1 MYSAAARSI
10 RSRVRMNSHLRSS
23 RAAFLFIIAA
33 IGVGLWLR
41 LDQFAAQLLLEDEW
55 HAVYRVVHDAP
66 AAIFLDF
73 AHSDSSI
80 PLTLL
85 YALESRSF
93 GLSELGMRLP
103 LLLAGAA
110 TLILFP
116 WYVARHVGRA
126 EALAFAA
133 LLAISPLLYFF
144 SRTARP
150 YALTLLLAGIAHV
163 AFRRFFEA
171 QAPRTADAAGYALSA
186 TLAAWLH
193 PVVVPFVVAP
203 FVPAAWQCARR
214 GAGVERRRGMARL
227 AVLALAAA
235 LPMAA
240 LLLPPLVAH
249 PESLRLKSGV
259 DLPHADTLIGVWY
272 LWFGTGATAAV
283 LICGALALLGVP
295 AVWRRLPEARSAAA
309 GVMLSALAVVI
320 ARPAWIHNPLTF
332 ARYLLPVL
340 PLLLLATACGAVR
353 AGRALRAA
361 LLLRDSG
368 ASIAGALG
376 VLAAALPV
384 LLLALTSPL
393 GPLLRYPNANSV
405 HAVYEFDFRPEH
417 NPVLRLMDGI
427 PLSPWWA
434 SLREQPPGSL
444 AIAVAPF
451 PTESV
456 GWDAPRWQRLSRQR
470 IEHGFLT
477 PLCANPRPTEVPDDG
492 RFRFRNAVHLDN
504 DAELARHRI
513 DFVVWQKP
521 YRYLAHGFDV
531 AVGADVAACDPALR
545 ARFGTPAYE
554 DEWLVVYRPRALA
567 AAPSAAK

>member
-1 MYSAAARSI
+1 MAGTRSAHHS
-10 RSRVRMNSHLRSS
+10 
-23 RAAFLFIIAA
+23 FLPWFALA
-33 IGVGLWLR
+33 IGIGLWLR

-55 HAVYRVVHDAP
+55 HAVYRVVHDTP

-85 YALESRSF
+85 YALESRTF
-93 GLSELGMRLP
+93 GLSEIGMRLP

-116 WYVARHVGRA
+116 WYVARHVGRS
-126 EALAFAA
+126 EALVFAA
-133 LLAISPLLYFF
+133 LLAISPLLYLF

-150 YALTLLLAGIAHV
+150 YALTLLLAWIAHV

-171 QAPRTADAAGYALSA
+171 QAPRTADAAGYAVSA

-193 PVVVPFVVAP
+193 PVIGPFVVAP

-214 GAGVERRRGMARL
+214 GPGAERRRGIARL

-259 DLPHADTLIGVWY
+259 DLPDTDTLIGVWY
-272 LWFGTGATAAV
+272 LWFGTSATAVV
-283 LICGALALLGVP
+283 LICGALALVGIP
-295 AVWRRLPEARSAAA
+295 AVWRRLPEARSAVA
-309 GVMLSALAVVI
+309 GIALTMIAVVI
-320 ARPAWIHNPLTF
+320 TRPAWIHNPATF
-332 ARYLLPVL
+332 GRYLLPVL

-353 AGRALRAA
+353 AGHALRAA
-361 LLLRDSG
+361 LLARGTG
-368 ASIAGALG
+368 ASVAGALG
-376 VLAAALPV
+376 ALAAALPV

-393 GPLLRYPNANSV
+393 RPLLQYPNANSL
-405 HAVYEFDFRPEH
+405 HSVYGFDFRPEH

-427 PLSPWWA
+427 PLSPWWER
-434 SLREQPPGSL
+434 LGDRTPGSL

-470 IEHGFLT
+470 ILHGFLT

-492 RFRFRNAVHLDN
+492 RFRFRNAVHLND

-513 DFVVWQKP
+513 DFVVWQK
-521 YRYLAHGFDV
+521 
-531 AVGADVAACDPALR
+531 
-545 ARFGTPAYE
+545 
-554 DEWLVVYRPRALA
+554 
-567 AAPSAAK
+567 

>member
-1 MYSAAARSI
+1 MVGTRSAHRS
-10 RSRVRMNSHLRSS
+10 
-23 RAAFLFIIAA
+23 FLPWFALA

-55 HAVYRVVHDAP
+55 HAVYRVVHEAP

-85 YALESRSF
+85 YALESRTL
-93 GLSELGMRLP
+93 GLSEIGMRLP

-116 WYVARHVGRA
+116 WYVARHVGRS
-126 EALAFAA
+126 EALVFAA
-133 LLAISPLLYFF
+133 LLAISPLLYLF

-150 YALTLLLAGIAHV
+150 YALTLLLAWIAHV
-163 AFRRFFEA
+163 AFRRFFDA
-171 QAPRTADAAGYALSA
+171 QAPRIADAAGYAVSA

-193 PVVVPFVVAP
+193 PIIGPFVVAP
-203 FVPAAWQCARR
+203 FVPAAWRCARGEP
-214 GAGVERRRGMARL
+214 GAERRRGIARL

-240 LLLPPLVAH
+240 LLLPPLIAH

-259 DLPHADTLIGVWY
+259 DLPGANTLAGVWY
-272 LWFGTGATAAV
+272 LWFGTSATAAV
-283 LICGALALLGVP
+283 LICAALALVGIP

-309 GVMLSALAVVI
+309 GIALTVLAVVV
-320 ARPAWIHNPLTF
+320 ARPAWIHNPMTF
-332 ARYLLPVL
+332 GRYLLPVL

-353 AGRALRAA
+353 TGLALRAA
-361 LLLRDSG
+361 LRMRGS
-368 ASIAGALG
+368 SESVAGALG
-376 VLAAALPV
+376 ALAAASPV

-393 GPLLRYPNANSV
+393 RPLLQYPNANSL
-405 HAVYEFDFRPEH
+405 HSVYEFDFRPQH
-417 NPVLRLMDGI
+417 NPVLRMMDGI
-427 PLSPWWA
+427 PLSPWWER
-434 SLREQPPGSL
+434 LGDRPPGSL

-470 IEHGFLT
+470 ILHGLLT

-492 RFRFRNAVHLDN
+492 RFRFRNAVHLSD
-504 DAELARHRI
+504 DAELARHGI

-521 YRYLAHGFDV
+521 YRYVAHGIDV
-531 AVGADVAACDPALR
+531 AVGADVAHCGPALS
-545 ARFGTPAYE
+545 ARFGAPAYE
-554 DEWLVVYRPRALA
+554 DEWLVVYRPQGLGGARDA
-567 AAPSAAK
+567 AR